1 MAGPAPHPH
10 LLYQAAGLVTR
21 ILRVFGISTAAPDQ
35 LGFGG
40 PGLTVSKEQLLR
52 VFRGFRESVASSL
65 DTLEVDPTSLV
76 DSSSSLVASL
86 WRWPVLMA

>member
-21 ILRVFGISTAAPDQ
+21 ILRVFGVSTAAPDE

-40 PGLTVSKEQLLR
+40 PGLTVSKEELLQ
-52 VFRGFRESVASSL
+52 VFRGFRDSVASSL
-65 DTLEVDPTSLV
+65 DTFKVNSLSFV
-76 DSSSSLVASL
+76 DSSA
-86 WRWPVLMA
+86 